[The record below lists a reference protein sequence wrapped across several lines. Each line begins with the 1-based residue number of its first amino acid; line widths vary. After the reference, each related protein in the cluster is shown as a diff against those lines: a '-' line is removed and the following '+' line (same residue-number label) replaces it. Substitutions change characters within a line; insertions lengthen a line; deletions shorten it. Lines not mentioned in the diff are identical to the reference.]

1 MSPEEKKRMLH
12 IRLDSEI
19 HKDLRKAAA
28 EYDISIQ
35 EIVADAAEKE
45 VVHLETEIRL
55 DRRRVK
61 LEEKEAI
68 EYKIEVAEKGEGVVQ
83 QEIEV
88 LTKSEEQSTQSIG
101 TVLERLEGIELAIF
115 RLSEQVDKLK
125 SLLVENE

>member
-35 EIVADAAEKE
+35 EIVADAVEKE

-68 EYKIEVAEKGEGVVQ
+68 EYKIEVAEKGEGDIQ
-83 QEIEV
+83 QKIEG
-88 LTKSEEQSTQSIG
+88 QSTQSIG
-101 TVLERLEGIELAIF
+101 TVIERLDCIELAIF
-115 RLSEQVDKLK
+115 KLSEQIDELK
-125 SLLVENE
+125 SLLGENE